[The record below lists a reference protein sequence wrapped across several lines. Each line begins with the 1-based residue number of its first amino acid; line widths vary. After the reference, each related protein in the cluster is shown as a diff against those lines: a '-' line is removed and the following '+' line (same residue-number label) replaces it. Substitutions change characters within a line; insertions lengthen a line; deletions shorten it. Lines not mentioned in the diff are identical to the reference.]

1 MTASTSTSNGGILR
15 RPRYSSASNGGVKS
29 DAASSVSPSA
39 DAAAPTRIDGN
50 EPGATEKLGGATPKI
65 PSHKAAID
73 DSKKK
78 TRSLADLVKSS
89 VGLSAEAS
97 GITDSERGNV
107 ASHKSSTSP
116 KDVKFMEGES
126 LSTLHISDEGTPFM
140 RASGP
145 EVVDA
150 NDVMAIGV
158 MGEDGQQVRFCE
170 FDDGKTGEINK
181 GDTSTSKDRLDQ
193 RIDVDCDDDFD
204 MEEEEKNSNDSD
216 NSSNGSNNQDEEIW
230 AELGLSELISDEEDE
245 VINAE
250 KSVRTD
256 SAELRS
262 FRVLWELL
270 TRWTTPSTIELVLHY
285 QGKDHKQ
292 PAVASSPQCPPEEEK
307 SSTES
312 CTRNE
317 VDIGASRMASIMTM
331 LKMNITR
338 STSELKK
345 MHKLKTQDG
354 MEVIDQRQVEQ
365 RLADL
370 VRTFDSSAPAANL
383 NMKMWKGLTTIL
395 IAISFPPLST
405 NLATDDT
412 MVPPSI
418 RPLKMSVEEYRYLT
432 QSAIVSLSSTA

>member
-1 MTASTSTSNGGILR
+1 MTASTGGILR
-15 RPRYSSASNGGVKS
+15 SRSRYSSASNGGVKS
-29 DAASSVSPSA
+29 DAAIS
-39 DAAAPTRIDGN
+39 DAAAPTPTRIAGN
-50 EPGATEKLGGATPKI
+50 ESGATEKLGGATPKI
-65 PSHKAAID
+65 PSHKAAIND
-73 DSKKK
+73 IKKK
-78 TRSLADLVKSS
+78 TRSLADLVKCSA
-89 VGLSAEAS
+89 GLSAEAS

-107 ASHKSSTSP
+107 ASHKSSDSP
-116 KDVKFMEGES
+116 KDVKFTEGES
-126 LSTLHISDEGTPFM
+126 LSTLHISDEGTPYM

-150 NDVMAIGV
+150 NNDVMAIGV

-170 FDDGKTGEINK
+170 FDDGKTGEIDN

-193 RIDVDCDDDFD
+193 KIDIDCDDDFD
-204 MEEEEKNSNDSD
+204 MDEEEKNGNDSD
-216 NSSNGSNNQDEEIW
+216 NSSNGSNQDEEIW

-245 VINAE
+245 ITNVE
-250 KSVRTD
+250 KSVQTD
-256 SAELRS
+256 LAELRS

-285 QGKDHKQ
+285 QGKEHKQ
-292 PAVASSPQCPPEEEK
+292 PAVESPQSRPEEEK

-345 MHKLKTQDG
+345 MHKLKTHDG
-354 MEVIDQRQVEQ
+354 IEVIDQRKVEQ

-370 VRTFDSSAPAANL
+370 VRTFDSAAPAANL

-405 NLATDDT
+405 SLATDDT

-418 RPLKMSVEEYRYLT
+418 RPLKMSAEEYRYLT